1 MGEELVWYNSR
12 TWGVFGVV
20 EKRQVVRSHTFE
32 TRDRI
37 RKIECIKVKA
47 EEKERE
53 SNQWLSQWSW
63 SSCTIYERAT
73 RAKNTCVYSVYVF
86 LIQQGTFSKQRITI
100 LSQNPNSF
108 FEGKFFRFLSRWV
121 GPEDHRVPESK
132 SLSVVDREHNSLI
145 KNSYSAFLGF

>member
-47 EEKERE
+47 EEKERAINGSASE
-53 SNQWLSQWSW
+53 AEAAAL
-63 SSCTIYERAT
+63 CYERAT

-108 FEGKFFRFLSRWV
+108 
-121 GPEDHRVPESK
+121 
-132 SLSVVDREHNSLI
+132 
-145 KNSYSAFLGF
+145 